1 MPNVS
6 SLSKWIIRS
15 FFSKA
20 QGWSHMSICQANR
33 PSRMLHPHSRLWV
46 RQERKFCLPLWS
58 LPGAGNEFCTPEIV
72 KQELT
77 LRGVVHVVK
86 GLCQLVMQL
95 NCGHSQFDEL
105 HGSWKTG
112 SGPSKEGV
120 GGRDTLLRG
129 LLRSYP
135 PPTTWTKN
143 CMERQNPNWLVW
155 NASFKFGFKACFKV
169 KWNNPREKT

>member
-1 MPNVS
+1 
-6 SLSKWIIRS
+6 
-15 FFSKA
+15 
-20 QGWSHMSICQANR
+20 MSICQANR

-77 LRGVVHVVK
+77 LRGVVHVVS
-86 GLCQLVMQL
+86 GLCQLLWSFAVRRTAWIM
-95 NCGHSQFDEL
+95 
-105 HGSWKTG
+105 KTG

-120 GGRDTLLRG
+120 GGRDKLLRG

-169 KWNNPREKT
+169 KWNNSREKCLRLIFRDVCLLLV